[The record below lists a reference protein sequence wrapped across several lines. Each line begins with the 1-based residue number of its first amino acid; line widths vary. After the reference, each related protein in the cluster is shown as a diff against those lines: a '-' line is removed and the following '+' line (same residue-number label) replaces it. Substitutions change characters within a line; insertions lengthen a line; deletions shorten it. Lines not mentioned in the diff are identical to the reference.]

1 MSDTAETNHLLKKI
15 YALKFLESQGR
26 TVNFNELSTEYTAYL
41 QAMAHAN
48 NQLANSQAM
57 EKKWTIKGNMSE
69 YAGAKAEWQQKLEKS
84 FSVKEKFER
93 DHRLY
98 LDIIKDIHEAR
109 KS

>member
-15 YALKFLESQGR
+15 YALKFLESQGI
-26 TVNFNELSTEYTAYL
+26 TINFNDLATEYNAVL
-41 QAMAHAN
+41 HDMAEAKSK
-48 NQLANSQAM
+48 LASFQAM
-57 EKKWTIKGNMSE
+57 EKKWTLQGSMSE

-84 FSVKEKFER
+84 FSIKEKFER